1 MERFVLSLKHIS
13 KAFPGVKALQD
24 VTIDFCRGEV
34 HGIVG
39 GNGAGKSTL
48 MKILSG
54 VHTADSGDI
63 FIDGEKKRIR
73 NPQDAINNGQSII
86 FQEFNLVN
94 ALSIAENIF
103 LGRLSNRPG
112 TWINWKEINRQT
124 EELLQQVGC
133 SLDPRT
139 KVGELSVAQKQ
150 MVEIAKALSYHSRIL
165 IMDEPS
171 ATLTTNEVEN
181 LFRIVRTLKNS
192 GVTVIYISHKLEE
205 VFEICDRVTVMRNG
219 EVISTRDI
227 REATRPG
234 IIQDMVGRPVD
245 QEYPARETLPPAD
258 APVVLEVNN
267 LTRRGVFENV
277 SFSLKRGEVLGF
289 AGLVGAGRT
298 EIVRA
303 VFGADTPDS
312 GEICIRGEKVQIK
325 TPEDSIR
332 KGIAL
337 LTEDRKQQGLILQM
351 PVTRNVS
358 LANLRALC
366 RAGFLNFRKERQT
379 AREYV
384 QQLSVKTP
392 SEDQKVLYLSGG
404 NQQKVVLAKWLFSG
418 CDIIILDEPTR
429 GIDVGAKAEIYSL
442 INALVADGK
451 SVILISSDMPELLA
465 MSDRVLVIN
474 EGRTR
479 GELSGSDLTGDQVMA
494 TILANKEAA
503 EHEA

>member
-1 MERFVLSLKHIS
+1 MEQTVLSLKNIS
-13 KAFPGVKALQD
+13 KAFPGVRALNG
-24 VTIDFCRGEV
+24 VTIDFYRGEV

-54 VHTADSGDI
+54 VYTADKGEI
-63 FIDGEKKRIR
+63 YMDGEKKRIR
-73 NPQDAINNGQSII
+73 KPQDAINNGQSII

-103 LGRLSNRPG
+103 LGRLSNRSG
-112 TWINWKEINRQT
+112 TWINWHEINRKT
-124 EELLQQVGC
+124 AELLEQVGC
-133 SLDPRT
+133 SLDPQT

-150 MVEIAKALSYHSRIL
+150 MVEIAKALSYQSRII

-171 ATLTTNEVEN
+171 ATLTSNEVEN
-181 LFRIVRTLKNS
+181 LFKIVRSLKEK

-227 REATRPG
+227 RNATRPG

-245 QEYPARETLPPAD
+245 QEYPRRASLPPAD
-258 APVVLEVNN
+258 APVVLEVKG

-277 SFSLKRGEVLGF
+277 SFSLRRGEVLGF

-312 GEICIRGEKVQIK
+312 GEVTIQGEKVHIR
-325 TPEDSIR
+325 TPGDSIR
-332 KGIAL
+332 KGLAL

-358 LANLRALC
+358 LANLKALC
-366 RAGFLNFRKERQT
+366 RGSFLNFRQEKQT
-379 AREYV
+379 ARDYV
-384 QQLSVKTP
+384 RQLSVKTP

-418 CDIIILDEPTR
+418 CDIIVLDEPTR
-429 GIDVGAKAEIYSL
+429 GIDVGAKAEIYSI
-442 INALVADGK
+442 INQLVAEGK

-465 MSDRVLVIN
+465 MSDRVLVIY
-474 EGRTR
+474 EGRTK
-479 GELSGSDLTGDQVMA
+479 GELAGEDLTADKVMT
-494 TILANKEAA
+494 TILGREEAA
-503 EHEA
+503 GYEG